1 MMSTEWSGP
10 ENMFAEPRTGQVLAT
25 EAPAPR
31 GRLAVGDTAEASRF
45 RATGCAVEATLR
57 RWCTIGSG
65 AAS

>member
-31 GRLAVGDTAEASRF
+31 VG
-45 RATGCAVEATLR
+45 
-57 RWCTIGSG
+57 WP
-65 AAS
+65 